1 MIIVGSKSFHLLLYM
16 LYLAIMVKIADLAI
30 HNLMVVGIIIFMDKD
45 FAITYMGMV
54 GYFKPKTASSYQA

>member
-1 MIIVGSKSFHLLLYM
+1 M